1 MEKYFIQKLYDIDG
15 YDVINFFAS
24 GHLKDTKIK
33 FIYCFFF
40 FLLESYI
47 FFDKLID
54 TDSCYSL

>member
-40 FLLESYI
+40 FFIGIIY
-47 FFDKLID
+47 FFW
-54 TDSCYSL
+54 

>member
-1 MEKYFIQKLYDIDG
+1 MEKCFIQKLYDIDG

-40 FLLESYI
+40 FFIGIIY
-47 FFDKLID
+47 FF
-54 TDSCYSL
+54 